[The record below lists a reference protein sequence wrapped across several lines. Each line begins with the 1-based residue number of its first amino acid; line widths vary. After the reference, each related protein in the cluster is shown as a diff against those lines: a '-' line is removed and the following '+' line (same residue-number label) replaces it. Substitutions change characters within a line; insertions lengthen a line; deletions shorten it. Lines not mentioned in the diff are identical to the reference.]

1 MIVTLGIDTGDTA
14 GMLLAGW
21 EPGHR
26 EAAFARAFQ
35 CDGDSAP
42 GLLSMILAWA
52 AEITAAQIEAF
63 DDRPGVRKL
72 YGTRPSVIRAQ
83 VTALG
88 CLAEA
93 NGIPVFVTRVAEVKP
108 WIDAGDTRLARAGL
122 ADNTAPAAMRHAR
135 SAAWHALFCAVRHCG
150 VPDPASRKAAAR

>member
-1 MIVTLGIDTGDTA
+1 VITVLGIDPGDTA
-14 GMLLAGW
+14 GFLLAGW
-21 EPGHR
+21 VPGGR
-26 EAAFARAFQ
+26 RAAFARAFQ
-35 CDGDSAP
+35 CDGASAP
-42 GLLSMILAWA
+42 GLCEMILAA
-52 AEITAAQIEAF
+52 GPRPGAVQIEAF

-72 YGTRPSVIRAQ
+72 AGTRPSVIRAQ

-88 CLAEA
+88 CLAGA
-93 NGIPVFVTRVAEVKP
+93 NGIPVFVTRVSEVKP

-122 ADNTAPAAMRHAR
+122 ADVTAPAAMRHAR